1 MDEETKKRVLVCP
14 LGWGLG
20 HASRLIPIIE
30 RFQKSGDTI
39 IIAGDEL
46 QILYLKDFF
55 PDTKTLSFSSFK
67 VKLAKGSNQ
76 LIPILGIAIRLPYHT
91 LREHFVLKG
100 IVKKH
105 KINLIISDN
114 RYGLWCKGIKSILI
128 THQLSVL
135 FPKPFKFIEPVGAW
149 FIRKISRKFSFCWI
163 PDYPDVSNLAGD
175 LSHPPNLPFNARYVG
190 LLSRFQ
196 KLSLMANTHEWDLVG
211 IASGPSPQRE
221 ILINWISN
229 LAKRNNLKTLIIKG
243 VPSEGTKVIEIGG
256 IFYAG
261 HMDDVGFQRAIQ
273 SSKYLITRA
282 GYSTIMDLT
291 AIGIAGLIVPTP
303 GQTEQEYLAD
313 YLTRRGI
320 FKSCKQF
327 ELDNIDISI
336 ALVDRVYLDTA
347 PELLDKAINELTITV

>member
-1 MDEETKKRVLVCP
+1 MNKENRNRVLVCP

-46 QILYLKDFF
+46 QILYLKEFF
-55 PDTKTLSFSSFK
+55 PDIKTLNFPSFK

-105 KINLIISDN
+105 RINLIISDN

-135 FPKPFKFIEPVGAW
+135 FPKPFKFIGPVGAW

-163 PDYPDVSNLAGD
+163 PDYPGVNNLAGD
-175 LSHPPNLPFNARYVG
+175 LSHLPILPLNARYVG

-196 KLSLMANTHEWDLVG
+196 KLSLKVNTQEWDLVG

-221 ILINWISN
+221 ILIDLISN
-229 LAKRNNLKTLIIKG
+229 LARINNLKALIIKG
-243 VPSEGTKVIEIGG
+243 NPSEGTKVIEKGG

-261 HMDDVGFQRAIQ
+261 HLNDVDFQRAIQ

-282 GYSTIMDLT
+282 GYSTIMDLA

-303 GQTEQEYLAD
+303 GQTEQEYLAN
-313 YLTRRGI
+313 YLSSRGI
-320 FKSCKQF
+320 FKSCKQY
-327 ELDNIDISI
+327 ELEKIGIAI
-336 ALVDRVYLDTA
+336 ALVNPIYTETT
-347 PELLDKAINELTITV
+347 PQLLEKAINELIIIK

>member
-1 MDEETKKRVLVCP
+1 MHKEIRNRVLVCP

-30 RFQKSGDTI
+30 RFQKSGDII

-46 QILYLKDFF
+46 QVLYLKEFF
-55 PDTKTLSFSSFK
+55 PDTKTLNFPSFK
-67 VKLAKGSNQ
+67 VTLAKGSSQ

-100 IVKKH
+100 IIKKH
-105 KINLIISDN
+105 RINLIISDN

-135 FPKPFKFIEPVGAW
+135 FPKPFKFIEPFGAW
-149 FIRKISRKFSFCWI
+149 FIRKISKKFSFCWI
-163 PDYPDVSNLAGD
+163 PDYSDVNNLAGD
-175 LSHPPNLPFNARYVG
+175 LSHPPILPLNARYVG
-190 LLSRFQ
+190 LLSRFH
-196 KLSLMANTHEWDLVG
+196 KFSLKVNTQEWDLVG
-211 IASGPSPQRE
+211 IASGPKPQRE
-221 ILINWISN
+221 IFINLISN

-261 HMDDVGFQRAIQ
+261 HLDDVGFQGAIQ

-282 GYSTIMDLT
+282 GYSTIMDLA

-313 YLTRRGI
+313 YLTSRGV

-336 ALVDRVYLDTA
+336 ALVERVYLDTA
-347 PELLDKAINELTITV
+347 PELLEKAFYELTVTN